1 MNPKEWQRIKSIFD
15 LAVDLDPA
23 AKKAFLD
30 GACGIDSP
38 LRREVESLIAADDD
52 AGSSLDEASSKVRD
66 VLVVASKG
74 GLAESALPNLGK
86 TVIGQ
91 RLGDYHILSRLDQG
105 GMGLVYLAARQDGD
119 SRPRFAIKFLKPEK
133 QHLLDRFLKE
143 RRILAELEHP
153 NIARFIDGGTTK
165 DGRPYFVME
174 LIDGKPLDEFC
185 DERRM
190 SVAGRIRVFLKLC
203 RAVQKIHESL
213 IVHRDLKPSNVLV
226 TPDGEPKLLDF
237 GIAKLLNPDL
247 SPHSITRNGARM
259 LTPEFTSPEQ
269 IRCEPTAV
277 ATDVYSL
284 GVVLYRLL
292 TGHRPYRVV
301 PLKLPSF
308 LEAICAQEPTPLAK
322 AIYVGE
328 PMQGYDG
335 SWVDLTPDRVS
346 HDRSSTPPALEN
358 QLMGTL
364 DEITLLALRK
374 QPSERYGS
382 VEELSTA
389 LSRYLETAPSA

>member
-1 MNPKEWQRIKSIFD
+1 MP
-15 LAVDLDPA
+15 
-23 AKKAFLD
+23 
-30 GACGIDSP
+30 
-38 LRREVESLIAADDD
+38 ADDD

-143 RRILAELEHP
+143 RRILAKLEHP

-308 LEAICAQEPTPLAK
+308 LDAICAQEPTPLVRRRAD
-322 AIYVGE
+322 ARLRRLLGRFDAGSRE
-328 PMQGYDG
+328 PRPFLHA
-335 SWVDLTPDRVS
+335 SR
-346 HDRSSTPPALEN
+346 
-358 QLMGTL
+358 
-364 DEITLLALRK
+364 EITLLALRK